1 MHEQSSV
8 NYDSIAIV
16 HFPRLRTDSILQHNI
31 IAQHLNNTSG
41 CTQLLYISTCL
52 FCSNII
58 HYIFSLFKLVNIHFQ
73 VLVTT
78 VVLNKLHYYIIMK
91 KAKKATDCKCT
102 LKRTLAGI
110 LPFLV
115 IPNKKSTSP
124 MNSRKKQ
131 LFAKCMNS
139 CAIKLQT

>member
-1 MHEQSSV
+1 MTALSLFIFHG
-8 NYDSIAIV
+8 YALTAHYSI
-16 HFPRLRTDSILQHNI
+16 QHSI

-91 KAKKATDCKCT
+91 NAKKATDCKCT